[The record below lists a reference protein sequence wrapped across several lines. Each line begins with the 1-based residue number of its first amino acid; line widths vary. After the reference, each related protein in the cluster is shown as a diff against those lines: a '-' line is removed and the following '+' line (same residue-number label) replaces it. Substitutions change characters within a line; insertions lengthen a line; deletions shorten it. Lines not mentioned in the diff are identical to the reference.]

1 MTAVERGDARPRPAH
16 DLPRPAHD
24 LERLFHEEA
33 PGIWRALYAF
43 TGGSREIAD
52 DALAEAFARA
62 IANGT
67 PIRRPVPWLYAV
79 SFRIAAAELRRR
91 RTTGEP
97 VEAPTVDAPEVSP
110 VLEALRQ
117 LSPNQRAAIVLF
129 YEADLPVADVARRL
143 GVSSATARVHLH
155 RGRNHLRELLGN
167 EEVDPP

>member
-1 MTAVERGDARPRPAH
+1 VERGDARS
-16 DLPRPAHD
+16 RPAHD

-33 PGIWRALYAF
+33 PGIWRALFAY

-91 RTTGEP
+91 RRTTGE
-97 VEAPTVDAPEVSP
+97 VVDAPTVDAPEVAP
-110 VLEALRQ
+110 VIDALRQ

-129 YEADLPVADVARRL
+129 YEVDLPVAEVARRL
-143 GVSSATARVHLH
+143 GISSATARVHLH
-155 RGRNHLRELLGN
+155 RGRNRLRELLGS
-167 EEVDPP
+167 EEVDEP